1 MKHLVLI
8 VHANFQSELADI
20 LRSIDVIGGFTLTAV
35 EGHGAQSEDDQFLST
50 RDKVVGYTPH
60 IRVDV
65 ILKQTDLS
73 AVLKALRKSNIN
85 LTGHNVYWVTNIEEF
100 NRL

>member
-20 LRSIDVIGGFTLTAV
+20 LRSIDVIDAFTLATV
-35 EGHGAQSEDDQFLST
+35 EGHGTQSEDNQFLST

-60 IRVDV
+60 VRVDLLLEK
-65 ILKQTDLS
+65 IHIS
-73 AVLKALRKSNIN
+73 SVLAALRESNIG
-85 LTGHNVYWVTNIEEF
+85 LSKHGIYWITNVEEF